1 MPKAVPSIPV
11 EKQIGFL
18 PLGRKFHWKP
28 LAEKSLTNTV
38 WEDVKGFSGDG
49 VSFEDLKSVFSAE
62 LTPAAAT
69 VAKESAPPSPSVTF
83 VTLIDPKRAQNVG
96 VVLARL
102 PLEVLLPRLLSLDA
116 DGLSIE
122 TLERLKTILPS
133 DEEVHAFNACPET
146 AHLRDIERK
155 LRPIYLVKR
164 LAQRIRILMVQLQLE
179 QTSGHC
185 HGEIT
190 ILRKASD
197 EVKESVK
204 LRKLLHLIL
213 LMGNYVNFGST
224 DLNIRGFS
232 LETLQ
237 KLLEF
242 RSSNDSSI
250 TTLHFLAAKVVD
262 SQRDLV
268 STNLEMPSL
277 GLACRIGQE
286 SIQQAISSLKVD
298 AAAIAAELT
307 TQSKLYDDDA
317 LARLTS
323 LGERVNEKLAGLT
336 EEWQI
341 AEAKLIEV
349 RKFFG
354 EDPRKCAPEDF
365 FTALRQFIDSFTF
378 ACNDLIK
385 HPKKLAKI
393 ISK

>member
-1 MPKAVPSIPV
+1 
-11 EKQIGFL
+11 
-18 PLGRKFHWKP
+18 
-28 LAEKSLTNTV
+28 
-38 WEDVKGFSGDG
+38 
-49 VSFEDLKSVFSAE
+49 
-62 LTPAAAT
+62 
-69 VAKESAPPSPSVTF
+69 
-83 VTLIDPKRAQNVG
+83 
-96 VVLARL
+96 
-102 PLEVLLPRLLSLDA
+102 
-116 DGLSIE
+116 
-122 TLERLKTILPS
+122 
-133 DEEVHAFNACPET
+133 
-146 AHLRDIERK
+146 
-155 LRPIYLVKR
+155 
-164 LAQRIRILMVQLQLE
+164 
-179 QTSGHC
+179 
-185 HGEIT
+185 
-190 ILRKASD
+190 
-197 EVKESVK
+197 
-204 LRKLLHLIL
+204 
-213 LMGNYVNFGST
+213 MGNYVNFGST

-262 SQRDLV
+262 SQRELV